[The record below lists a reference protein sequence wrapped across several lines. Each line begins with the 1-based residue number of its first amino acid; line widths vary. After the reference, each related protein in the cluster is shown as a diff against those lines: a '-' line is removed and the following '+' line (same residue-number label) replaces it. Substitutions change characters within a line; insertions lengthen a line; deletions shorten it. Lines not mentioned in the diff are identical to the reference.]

1 MAKKKTVEK
10 ALNIDSI
17 LFNCRDYLRAA
28 RNSGSFF
35 EKRDMML
42 TLVFLEKL
50 VEIEHPNAKDMH
62 RYISD
67 NSQKFKLEF
76 IKAYNG
82 KCAYCG
88 ASIDLIKKNEFEID
102 HFLYEKAPIFATKK
116 DAGYMG
122 NLILS
127 CHDCN
132 HNKNSF
138 WIEKE
143 EMDTLNPDG
152 EKIKNVFIRDD
163 KYYIRINDEFK
174 ENTTIEGFY
183 NKLCLGSELH
193 RLDYLIM
200 NIIGLQRYCEDNSD
214 LYVGLGK
221 ILDIIREK
229 RNIM

>member
-1 MAKKKTVEK
+1 MDYRRTKYCPELIDVPQKKKEV
-10 ALNIDSI
+10 
-17 LFNCRDYLRAA
+17 
-28 RNSGSFF
+28 
-35 EKRDMML
+35 
-42 TLVFLEKL
+42 EKL
-50 VEIEHPNAKDMH
+50 VEKEHPNARDMH
-62 RYISD
+62 SYISN

-88 ASIDLIKKNEFEID
+88 ASTDLIKKTEFEID
-102 HFLYEKAPIFATKK
+102 HFLYKKAPILDTKK
-116 DAGYMG
+116 DAGDIK

-127 CHDCN
+127 CHYCN

-143 EMDTLNPDG
+143 DIDNLNPDG

-163 KYYIRINDEFK
+163 QYYIRINNEFK
-174 ENTTIEGFY
+174 KNATIERFY

-200 NIIGLQRYCEDNSD
+200 NTIGLQRSCENDSD

-221 ILDIIREK
+221 ILDVIRQK

>member
-1 MAKKKTVEK
+1 MDYRRTKYCPELIDVPQKKKEV
-10 ALNIDSI
+10 
-17 LFNCRDYLRAA
+17 
-28 RNSGSFF
+28 
-35 EKRDMML
+35 
-42 TLVFLEKL
+42 EKL
-50 VEIEHPNAKDMH
+50 VEKEHPNARDMH
-62 RYISD
+62 SYISN

-88 ASIDLIKKNEFEID
+88 ASTDLIKKTEFEID
-102 HFLYEKAPIFATKK
+102 HFLYKKAPIFDTKK
-116 DAGYMG
+116 DAGDIK

-127 CHDCN
+127 CHYCN

-143 EMDTLNPDG
+143 DIDNLNPDG

-163 KYYIRINDEFK
+163 QYYIRINYEFK
-174 ENTTIEGFY
+174 KNATIERFY

-200 NIIGLQRYCEDNSD
+200 NTIGLQRSCENDSD

-221 ILDIIREK
+221 ILDVIRQK

>member
-1 MAKKKTVEK
+1 
-10 ALNIDSI
+10 
-17 LFNCRDYLRAA
+17 
-28 RNSGSFF
+28 
-35 EKRDMML
+35 
-42 TLVFLEKL
+42 
-50 VEIEHPNAKDMH
+50 MH

-88 ASIDLIKKNEFEID
+88 ASIDLIKKTEFEID

-116 DAGYMG
+116 DAGYIE

-200 NIIGLQRYCEDNSD
+200 NIIGLQRSCEDNSD

-221 ILDIIREK
+221 ILDTIREK

>member
-1 MAKKKTVEK
+1 MDYRRTKYCPELIDVSQKKKEV
-10 ALNIDSI
+10 
-17 LFNCRDYLRAA
+17 
-28 RNSGSFF
+28 
-35 EKRDMML
+35 
-42 TLVFLEKL
+42 EKL
-50 VEIEHPNAKDMH
+50 VEIEHPNAKVMH

-88 ASIDLIKKNEFEID
+88 ASIDLIKKTEFEID

-116 DAGYMG
+116 DAGYME

-174 ENTTIEGFY
+174 ENTTI
-183 NKLCLGSELH
+183 
-193 RLDYLIM
+193 
-200 NIIGLQRYCEDNSD
+200 
-214 LYVGLGK
+214 
-221 ILDIIREK
+221 
-229 RNIM
+229 

>member
-1 MAKKKTVEK
+1 MDYRRTKYCPELIDVPQKKKEV
-10 ALNIDSI
+10 
-17 LFNCRDYLRAA
+17 
-28 RNSGSFF
+28 
-35 EKRDMML
+35 
-42 TLVFLEKL
+42 EKL
-50 VEIEHPNAKDMH
+50 VEKEHPNARDMH
-62 RYISD
+62 SYISN

-88 ASIDLIKKNEFEID
+88 ASTDLIKKTEFEID
-102 HFLYEKAPIFATKK
+102 HFLYKKAPIFDTKK
-116 DAGYMG
+116 DAGDIK

-127 CHDCN
+127 CHYCN

-143 EMDTLNPDG
+143 DIDNLNPDG

-163 KYYIRINDEFK
+163 QYYIRINYEFK
-174 ENTTIEGFY
+174 KNATIERFY

-200 NIIGLQRYCEDNSD
+200 NTIGLQRSCENDSD

-221 ILDIIREK
+221 ILDVIRQK
-229 RNIM
+229 RNIV

>member
-1 MAKKKTVEK
+1 
-10 ALNIDSI
+10 
-17 LFNCRDYLRAA
+17 
-28 RNSGSFF
+28 
-35 EKRDMML
+35 
-42 TLVFLEKL
+42 
-50 VEIEHPNAKDMH
+50 MH
-62 RYISD
+62 RE
-67 NSQKFKLEF
+67 LV
-76 IKAYNG
+76 KA
-82 KCAYCG
+82 
-88 ASIDLIKKNEFEID
+88 IKKNEFEID

>member
-1 MAKKKTVEK
+1 MDYRRTKYCPELIDVPQKKKEVE
-10 ALNIDSI
+10 
-17 LFNCRDYLRAA
+17 R
-28 RNSGSFF
+28 
-35 EKRDMML
+35 
-42 TLVFLEKL
+42 L

-62 RYISD
+62 SYISD

-88 ASIDLIKKNEFEID
+88 ASTDLIKKTEFEID
-102 HFLYEKAPIFATKK
+102 HFLYEKAPI
-116 DAGYMG
+116 
-122 NLILS
+122 S

-163 KYYIRINDEFK
+163 KYYIRINYEFK
-174 ENTTIEGFY
+174 ENTTIEEFY

-200 NIIGLQRYCEDNSD
+200 NIIGLQRSCEDNSD

-221 ILDIIREK
+221 ILDTIREK

>member
-1 MAKKKTVEK
+1 MDYRRTKYCPELIDVSQKKKEV
-10 ALNIDSI
+10 
-17 LFNCRDYLRAA
+17 
-28 RNSGSFF
+28 
-35 EKRDMML
+35 
-42 TLVFLEKL
+42 EKL

-88 ASIDLIKKNEFEID
+88 ASIDLIKKTEFEID

-143 EMDTLNPDG
+143 EMYTLNPDG

-174 ENTTIEGFY
+174 KNTTIEGFY

>member
-1 MAKKKTVEK
+1 MDYRRTKYCPELIDVPQKKKEV
-10 ALNIDSI
+10 
-17 LFNCRDYLRAA
+17 
-28 RNSGSFF
+28 
-35 EKRDMML
+35 
-42 TLVFLEKL
+42 EKL
-50 VEIEHPNAKDMH
+50 VEKEHPNARDMH
-62 RYISD
+62 SYISN

-82 KCAYCG
+82 KRAYCG
-88 ASIDLIKKNEFEID
+88 ASTDLIKKTEFEID
-102 HFLYEKAPIFATKK
+102 HFLYKKAPIFDTKK
-116 DAGYMG
+116 DAGDIK

-127 CHDCN
+127 CHYCN

-138 WIEKE
+138 WIEKK
-143 EMDTLNPDG
+143 DIDNLNPDG

-163 KYYIRINDEFK
+163 QYYIRINNEFK
-174 ENTTIEGFY
+174 KNATIERFY

-200 NIIGLQRYCEDNSD
+200 NTIGLQRSCENDSD

-221 ILDIIREK
+221 ILDVIRQK

>member
-1 MAKKKTVEK
+1 MDYRRTKYCPELIDVPQKKKEV
-10 ALNIDSI
+10 
-17 LFNCRDYLRAA
+17 
-28 RNSGSFF
+28 
-35 EKRDMML
+35 
-42 TLVFLEKL
+42 EKL
-50 VEIEHPNAKDMH
+50 VEKEHPNARDMH
-62 RYISD
+62 RSN

-88 ASIDLIKKNEFEID
+88 ASTDLIKKTEFEID
-102 HFLYEKAPIFATKK
+102 HFLYKKAPIFDTKK
-116 DAGYMG
+116 DAGDIK

-127 CHDCN
+127 CHYCN

-143 EMDTLNPDG
+143 DIDNLNPDG

-163 KYYIRINDEFK
+163 QYYIRINNEFK
-174 ENTTIEGFY
+174 KNATIERFY

-200 NIIGLQRYCEDNSD
+200 NTIGLQRSCENDSD

-221 ILDIIREK
+221 ILDVIRQK

>member
-1 MAKKKTVEK
+1 MDYRRTKYCPELIDVPQKKKEV
-10 ALNIDSI
+10 
-17 LFNCRDYLRAA
+17 
-28 RNSGSFF
+28 
-35 EKRDMML
+35 
-42 TLVFLEKL
+42 EKL
-50 VEIEHPNAKDMH
+50 VEKEHPNARDMH
-62 RYISD
+62 SYISN
-67 NSQKFKLEF
+67 NSQKFKLEC

-88 ASIDLIKKNEFEID
+88 ASTDLIKKTEFEID
-102 HFLYEKAPIFATKK
+102 HFLYKKAPIFDTKK
-116 DAGYMG
+116 DAGDIK

-127 CHDCN
+127 CHYCN

-143 EMDTLNPDG
+143 DIDNLNPDG

-163 KYYIRINDEFK
+163 QYYIRINNEFK
-174 ENTTIEGFY
+174 KNVTIERFY

-200 NIIGLQRYCEDNSD
+200 NTIGLQRSCENDSD

-221 ILDIIREK
+221 ILDVIRQK

>member
-1 MAKKKTVEK
+1 ME
-10 ALNIDSI
+10 
-17 LFNCRDYLRAA
+17 
-28 RNSGSFF
+28 
-35 EKRDMML
+35 
-42 TLVFLEKL
+42 
-50 VEIEHPNAKDMH
+50 
-62 RYISD
+62 
-67 NSQKFKLEF
+67 
-76 IKAYNG
+76 
-82 KCAYCG
+82 
-88 ASIDLIKKNEFEID
+88 
-102 HFLYEKAPIFATKK
+102 
-116 DAGYMG
+116 

-200 NIIGLQRYCEDNSD
+200 NIIGLQRSCEDNSD

-221 ILDIIREK
+221 ILDTIREK
-229 RNIM
+229 RNIMQNKVPIIKFYLCNITQKNFCKEGSEFMDIKQLIGETTDYDKKLALEEKKSKS

>member
-1 MAKKKTVEK
+1 MITINRIDCPDILKQGKNPKSKGELETIDALKFFSDQNNHTSTYRKTGTTTVGYK
-10 ALNIDSI
+10 IYSDDSVRKVLLNM
-17 LFNCRDYLRAA
+17 F
-28 RNSGSFF
+28 
-35 EKRDMML
+35 
-42 TLVFLEKL
+42 
-50 VEIEHPNAKDMH
+50 
-62 RYISD
+62 
-67 NSQKFKLEF
+67 
-76 IKAYNG
+76 NG

-88 ASIDLIKKNEFEID
+88 ASIDLIKKTEFEID

-163 KYYIRINDEFK
+163 KYYIWINDEFK

-200 NIIGLQRYCEDNSD
+200 NIIGLRRSCEDNSD

>member
-1 MAKKKTVEK
+1 MDYRRTKYCPELIDVPQKKKEV
-10 ALNIDSI
+10 
-17 LFNCRDYLRAA
+17 
-28 RNSGSFF
+28 
-35 EKRDMML
+35 
-42 TLVFLEKL
+42 EKL
-50 VEIEHPNAKDMH
+50 VEKEHPNARDMH
-62 RYISD
+62 SYISN

-88 ASIDLIKKNEFEID
+88 ASTDLIKKTEFEID
-102 HFLYEKAPIFATKK
+102 HFLYKKAPIFDTKK
-116 DAGYMG
+116 DAGDIK

-127 CHDCN
+127 CHYCN

-143 EMDTLNPDG
+143 DIDNLNPDG
-152 EKIKNVFIRDD
+152 EKIKNVFMRDD
-163 KYYIRINDEFK
+163 QYYIRINNEFK
-174 ENTTIEGFY
+174 KNATIERFY

-200 NIIGLQRYCEDNSD
+200 NTIGLQRSCENDSD

-221 ILDIIREK
+221 ILDVIRQK

>member
-1 MAKKKTVEK
+1 MDYRRTKYCPELIDVPQKKKEV
-10 ALNIDSI
+10 
-17 LFNCRDYLRAA
+17 
-28 RNSGSFF
+28 
-35 EKRDMML
+35 
-42 TLVFLEKL
+42 EKL
-50 VEIEHPNAKDMH
+50 VEKEHPNARDMH
-62 RYISD
+62 SYISN

-88 ASIDLIKKNEFEID
+88 ASTDLIKKTEFEID
-102 HFLYEKAPIFATKK
+102 HFLYKKAPIFDTKK
-116 DAGYMG
+116 DVGDIK

-127 CHDCN
+127 CHYCN

-143 EMDTLNPDG
+143 DIDNLNPDG

-163 KYYIRINDEFK
+163 QYYIRINNEFK
-174 ENTTIEGFY
+174 KNATIERFY

-200 NIIGLQRYCEDNSD
+200 NTIGLQRSCENDSD

-221 ILDIIREK
+221 ILDVIRQK

>member
-1 MAKKKTVEK
+1 MDYRRTKYCPELIDVPQKKKEV
-10 ALNIDSI
+10 
-17 LFNCRDYLRAA
+17 
-28 RNSGSFF
+28 
-35 EKRDMML
+35 
-42 TLVFLEKL
+42 EKL
-50 VEIEHPNAKDMH
+50 VEKKHPNARDMH
-62 RYISD
+62 SYISN

-88 ASIDLIKKNEFEID
+88 ASTDLIKKTEFEID
-102 HFLYEKAPIFATKK
+102 HFLYKKAPIFDTKK
-116 DAGYMG
+116 DAGDIK

-127 CHDCN
+127 CHYCN

-143 EMDTLNPDG
+143 DIDNLNPDG

-163 KYYIRINDEFK
+163 QYYIRINNEFK
-174 ENTTIEGFY
+174 KNATIERFY

-200 NIIGLQRYCEDNSD
+200 NTIGLQRSCENDSD

-221 ILDIIREK
+221 ILDVIRQK